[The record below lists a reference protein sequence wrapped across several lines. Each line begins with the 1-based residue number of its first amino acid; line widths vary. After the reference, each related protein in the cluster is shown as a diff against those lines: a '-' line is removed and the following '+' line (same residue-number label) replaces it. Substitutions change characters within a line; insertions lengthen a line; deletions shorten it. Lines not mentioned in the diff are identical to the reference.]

1 MANLDKAEIGKNIQ
15 IFLNEMKKFERFAKL
30 EGIKGTKS
38 SAGRTV
44 EGSKKILKLFFPFA
58 GDVIIKTTLGEHI
71 EIDFFEKYKKSLR
84 DVIEVNYD
92 LNVSNL
98 LKAVN
103 KIEELHSTK
112 NYNWFKASP
121 KKDFF

>member
-1 MANLDKAEIGKNIQ
+1 MVNLDKAEIGKNIQ
-15 IFLNEMKKFERFAKL
+15 IFLNEMKKFESFAKL

-58 GDVIIKTTLGEHI
+58 GDVITKTMLNKHI
-71 EIDFFEKYKKSLR
+71 EAEFFEEYKKSLR

-112 NYNWFKASP
+112 NYN
-121 KKDFF
+121 

>member
-15 IFLNEMKKFERFAKL
+15 IFLNEMKKFESFAKL

-58 GDVIIKTTLGEHI
+58 GSHKKNCPRKTYRKR
-71 EIDFFEKYKKSLR
+71 FF
-84 DVIEVNYD
+84 
-92 LNVSNL
+92 
-98 LKAVN
+98 
-103 KIEELHSTK
+103 
-112 NYNWFKASP
+112 
-121 KKDFF
+121 